1 MIARFL
7 AKEHILKVTDNLD
20 YKIIPEGNASNYFIQ
35 LNSEIF

>member
-7 AKEHILKVTDNLD
+7 AKEHILKVTGNLD
-20 YKIIPEGNASNYFIQ
+20 YRIILEGNANDYFIQ